1 MGERLQRIKD
11 KITRELGPI
20 IRKALEDPEITEIML
35 NSDGNIWTEH
45 FSKGMEQ
52 VGAITPQAG
61 QALLATIA
69 SSLGKE
75 ITEDQPSIEGELMLD
90 GTPRIAGSIPPKTVG
105 PQLTIRKHASKVFT
119 LDDYVDASS
128 LTPLARKYLKDAVEK
143 RLNIMV
149 CGGTGSGK
157 TTFANALINEIS
169 VLCPSDR
176 LYILED
182 TREIQCSSRNF
193 EHFKTSEAESMDAL
207 VISSLR
213 HRPDRIIVGEV
224 RDGAALSLLES
235 WNTGHEGGISTI
247 HARKT
252 SLKGAFL
259 RLEYLLQKALPGTEN
274 GQLIGEALD
283 LIVTIEKQGQRRL
296 ITSITEVT
304 CYNPEKAGYQTKAI
318 EMTAAD
324 LIKKD
329 NEGDS

>member
-1 MGERLQRIKD
+1 MDEGLQRIRD
-11 KITRELGPI
+11 KLTRELGPT
-20 IRKALEDPEITEIML
+20 IRKALEDPEITEVML

-52 VGAITPQAG
+52 VGTMAPQAG
-61 QALLATIA
+61 RALLATIA

-75 ITEDQPSIEGELMLD
+75 ITEDQPSIEGELVLD
-90 GTPRIAGSIPPKTVG
+90 GTPRIAGSIPPKTLG
-105 PQLTIRKHASKVFT
+105 PQLTIRKHSSKVFT
-119 LDDYVDASS
+119 LDEYVDMGS
-128 LTPLARKYLKDAVEK
+128 LTPLARKYLKDAVEN

-157 TTFANALINEIS
+157 TTLVNSLINEIS
-169 VLCPSDR
+169 EICPTDR

-182 TREIQCSSRNF
+182 TREIQCKSANF
-193 EHFKTSEAESMDAL
+193 ERFKTSAAENMDSL

-235 WNTGHEGGISTI
+235 WNTGHEGGIATI

-259 RLEYLLQKALPGTEN
+259 RLEYLLQKALPGADN

-283 LIVTIEKQGQRRL
+283 LIVTIERQGRRRL
-296 ITSITEVT
+296 ITSITEVKGYDPAKMEYQT
-304 CYNPEKAGYQTKAI
+304 HSIEMEPEK
-318 EMTAAD
+318 
-324 LIKKD
+324 LIKKVD
-329 NEGDS
+329 